1 MLCVYMY
8 TEMYMY
14 IYTLCKAYLR
24 HHPIFLVGLG
34 LGIPSLLKL
43 TTGLL
48 FNFWARVWA
57 L

>member
-14 IYTLCKAYLR
+14 IYTLCKDLR
-24 HHPIFLVGLG
+24 RHPILFVGLG
-34 LGIPSLLKL
+34 LGILSLLKL
-43 TTGLL
+43 ITGLL